1 MVGSG
6 SGTTE
11 AVDDSNF
18 GCSSP
23 LGEGGQ
29 CAHACIFANTNQ
41 DKYKPRQIQIQ
52 SPHNRSPFRRPAS
65 ASIFTSEFLQIHDC
79 NISRY
84 TEVIG
89 LDDK

>member
-1 MVGSG
+1 MLDDKSDDNRNDHEIHLKMMMIWKGCWDLVGSGSG

-29 CAHACIFANTNQ
+29 CAHACIFANTNL
-41 DKYKPRQIQIQ
+41 DK
-52 SPHNRSPFRRPAS
+52 
-65 ASIFTSEFLQIHDC
+65 
-79 NISRY
+79 
-84 TEVIG
+84 
-89 LDDK
+89 